1 MIRIVSIRLAPRG
14 GRGLTQRVVG
24 LLRPLGVA
32 QAGCAGAAPPAPTPQ
47 GHAQVYLDRGQALIA
62 GGEMAAAV
70 SGLGE
75 AMRRDPDLVQARTS
89 LGLALYGLGDLD
101 AAVEELRATLR
112 RQPDA
117 LTARLTLAAALVAK
131 QDWAAA
137 RVELEH
143 VLSAQPDL
151 GQAHYS
157 LGVVR
162 YARGDLDGAIEE
174 FRRVLAGDPH
184 HQDARYNLAL
194 MLRLAQRDAEAT
206 PEFLVAAQAGHA
218 RAQYFTGTAY
228 AAGLGVERDLTT
240 AIAWWF
246 LAAEQGVTQAD
257 EALAQLR
264 QVALGRG
271 RRVAADCA
279 AVEQAFRGYRAAL
292 WWRFPGLPAIGAD
305 TVGGALLR
313 KGRGGGGGPPLLP
326 EGPGPCEPGR

>member
-1 MIRIVSIRLAPRG
+1 MVSTRAVSRG
-14 GRGLTQRVVG
+14 GRGLTQRFVR
-24 LLRPLGVA
+24 LLLLLGVA
-32 QAGCAGAAPPAPTPQ
+32 QAGCAGVARPAPTPQ
-47 GHAQVYLDRGQALIA
+47 AQAQVYLDQGQALIA
-62 GGEMAAAV
+62 RGEMAAAV
-70 SGLGE
+70 SALRE
-75 AMRRDPDLVQARTS
+75 ALRREPDLIQARTS

-162 YARGDLDGAIEE
+162 YARGDFDGAIEE

-194 MLRLAQRDAEAT
+194 MLRLAQRDGGSRDRRAGVSGLPGGALARLSRPRGERRRHGRRRLA
-206 PEFLVAAQAGHA
+206 PEGARQGGGA
-218 RAQYFTGTAY
+218 RAHPR
-228 AAGLGVERDLTT
+228 GLGAERPGRAAARAALRAGRRGATT
-240 AIAWWF
+240 RARR
-246 LAAEQGVTQAD
+246 AD
-257 EALAQLR
+257 PRLLR
-264 QVALGRG
+264 PRG
-271 RRVAADCA
+271 RR
-279 AVEQAFRGYRAAL
+279 RSAL
-292 WWRFPGLPAIGAD
+292 ARSLGVPRFSEAPCLP
-305 TVGGALLR
+305 R
-313 KGRGGGGGPPLLP
+313 
-326 EGPGPCEPGR
+326 